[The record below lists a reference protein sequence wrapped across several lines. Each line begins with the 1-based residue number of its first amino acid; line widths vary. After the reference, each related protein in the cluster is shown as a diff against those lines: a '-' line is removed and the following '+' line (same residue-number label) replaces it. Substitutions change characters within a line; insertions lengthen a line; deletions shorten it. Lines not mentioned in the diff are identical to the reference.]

1 MRIILNGGGHDA
13 PDGATLV
20 ALLESLEL
28 TSGQVA
34 IEVNGR
40 VVPRAEF
47 PRHALQADD
56 RVEIVRFVGGG

>member
-1 MRIILNGGGHDA
+1 MNIVLNGEGHDA
-13 PDGATLV
+13 PDGVTLV
-20 ALLESLEL
+20 TLLESLEL
-28 TSGQVA
+28 APGQVA

-47 PRHALQADD
+47 PRHALQVDD